1 MPDRCAERQLRS
13 SSGSVCWLRRQTVA
27 IARAAAARRT
37 KLGLPSLRPS
47 VACDAERHN
56 VVSDSRPVCPPS
68 SSVSASVASTKR
80 KNFKLT
86 GEMTSWAHET
96 THYDLH
102 VSLGTVLVEAVAL
115 IPKLTHLFMAE
126 GGWLVAELTV
136 AALLAGGVVEEVAV
150 LKVAWQ
156 IHNLRVA
163 LLPLLHSRCNGVRV
177 YSLQVDRVENLAFF
191 VGAMTF
197 GGGMGAMG
205 SEKF

>member
-1 MPDRCAERQLRS
+1 
-13 SSGSVCWLRRQTVA
+13 
-27 IARAAAARRT
+27 
-37 KLGLPSLRPS
+37 
-47 VACDAERHN
+47 
-56 VVSDSRPVCPPS
+56 
-68 SSVSASVASTKR
+68 
-80 KNFKLT
+80 
-86 GEMTSWAHET
+86 MTSWAHET

-197 GGGMGAMG
+197 GGGWVQWGPKNFNFSIEAG
-205 SEKF
+205 GECPEKSLKSTEQLFKVPESPQCSN